1 MFSNCID
8 RFGHEKREKQQQQQ
22 QHKKNKEKMVT
33 FPVYKIYLYRHFHQV
48 DCIAHKGIRRKQ
60 GWIGLLFQHPVK

>member
-22 QHKKNKEKMVT
+22 QHKK
-33 FPVYKIYLYRHFHQV
+33 
-48 DCIAHKGIRRKQ
+48 KQ
-60 GWIGLLFQHPVK
+60 GKNGDIPSIQDLFIPTLPPSGLYCT